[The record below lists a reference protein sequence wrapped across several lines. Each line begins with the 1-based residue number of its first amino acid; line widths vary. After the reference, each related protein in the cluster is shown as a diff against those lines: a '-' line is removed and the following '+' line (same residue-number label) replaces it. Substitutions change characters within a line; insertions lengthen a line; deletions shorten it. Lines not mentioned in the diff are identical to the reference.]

1 MAKKANWVDIMKE
14 IVLRNHAV
22 KPRSRVAILVD
33 KSDSMTHEELDQAIA
48 EIDNMKKATTETD

>member
-14 IVLRNHAV
+14 IALRNHAV

-33 KSDSMTHEELDQAIA
+33 KSDSLTKEELDRAIA
-48 EIDNMKKATTETD
+48 EIDNMKKAASENQ